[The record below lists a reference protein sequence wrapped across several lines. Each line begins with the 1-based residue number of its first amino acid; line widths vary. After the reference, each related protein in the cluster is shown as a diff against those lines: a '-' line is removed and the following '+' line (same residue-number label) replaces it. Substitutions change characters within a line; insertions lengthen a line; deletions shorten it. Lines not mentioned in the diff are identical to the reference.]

1 MSTRSCRPL
10 LKDGGGAGW
19 GTRTRLP
26 QDLIDKAVNRLGVL
40 ALLSAVAHP
49 IFHYGIRPV
58 LPEELLR
65 AAFLQPSHFLAMWV
79 AMGSGLAIFALT
91 RTRALSP
98 LLMLDVGLI
107 FEVVGAFCIGV
118 IEASGVSANTAVD
131 VSPRGI
137 ALWITLFVLVVPNT
151 IGKTALAV
159 LTSAAMGP
167 LALLV
172 AAYANKQPHPAPFM
186 FMVLALPNLIVAA
199 IALILSRF
207 VYSMGTDVSKARE
220 MGSYKLVELLG
231 RGGMGEVWR
240 AEHRFLARPAAIK
253 LIQPEV
259 LGCKDSDETEIV
271 KRRFE
276 REAQATAML
285 SSPHTIHLYDFG
297 VTESGAFYYVMELL
311 HGVDLETLVDKYGP
325 LAPERVAHILS
336 QLCSSLEEAH
346 HSGLVHRDIKPANI
360 YTCRY
365 GLEFDFIKVL
375 DFGVVKSSD
384 DLARHTKLT
393 SAYGITGTP
402 GFMAPEMA
410 LGIDVDAQADI
421 YAVGCVGYW
430 LLTGRLVFEEET
442 FMATLMAHANKAPIP
457 PSRRTEIEIPPQLEE
472 LVMCCLKKEPRA
484 RPSGAGEIRRRIS
497 QYGLA
502 DSWTPERAEKWWTL
516 HKPEKNVAAPAST
529 SVAEP
534 VLQNNAEY

>member
-1 MSTRSCRPL
+1 
-10 LKDGGGAGW
+10 
-19 GTRTRLP
+19 
-26 QDLIDKAVNRLGVL
+26 VNRLGL
-40 ALLSAVAHP
+40 LGLLSAIAHP
-49 IFHYGIRPV
+49 FFHYGIRPF

-65 AAFLQPSHFLAMWV
+65 AVFFPPSYFLAMWV
-79 AMGSGLAIFALT
+79 AIGSGLAIFALT
-91 RTRALSP
+91 RTRIFSP

-107 FEVVGAFCIGV
+107 FEVIGAFCIGV
-118 IEASGVSANTAVD
+118 IEVSRSSVNTGID
-131 VSPRGI
+131 LSPRGI

-159 LTSAAMGP
+159 LASAAMGP

-172 AAYANKQPHPAPFM
+172 AAYANNQPHPAPYLF
-186 FMVLALPNLIVAA
+186 LTAAIPNLIVAA

-207 VYSMGTDVSKARE
+207 VYNMGTDVSKARE

-259 LGCKDSDETEIV
+259 LGCKDAEETEIV

-311 HGVDLETLVDKYGP
+311 HGVDLATLVDKYGP
-325 LAPERVAHILS
+325 LDPERVAHILS

-375 DFGVVKSSD
+375 DFGVVKSSN
-384 DLARHTKLT
+384 DLAQHTKLT
-393 SAYGITGTP
+393 SAYVITGTP

-410 LGIDVDAQADI
+410 LGNDVDAQADI

-430 LLTGRLVFEEET
+430 LLTGKLVFEEET
-442 FMATLMAHANKAPIP
+442 FMATLMAHANKAPVP
-457 PSRRTEIEIPPQLEE
+457 PSMRTEIEIPAQLEE
-472 LVMCCLKKEPRA
+472 LVMCCLKKEPKE
-484 RPSGAGEIRRRIS
+484 RPSSAGEIRRKIAE
-497 QYGLA
+497 YGLA
-502 DSWTPERAEKWWTL
+502 NSWTPERAEKWWTM

-529 SVAEP
+529 GVSEP
-534 VLQNNAEY
+534 VLQGNAEY